1 MSPQDLAAAI
11 IAGLNAGGEQFLE
24 GTLAAVLPIIWIV
37 ILGLHLG
44 RPYILDMID
53 RFTLR
58 LGADLLWLVYVGL
71 RDLLIVS
78 GVVMSFMFFFPDV
91 VVTDALPL
99 TGGLAAA
106 CLFGV
111 LLIKLMGDPD
121 HDLTAYRW
129 VTALWPGRAVYFVP
143 YLLGVQ
149 ASQVVADQFTT
160 ISNFLVTNTNP
171 IWAVGLAYVSVALLA
186 IMGAIAVVYALRTG
200 GRPEV
205 SAEPPRRRHS
215 RERSHSKRSGNDSG
229 SSSGHERS
237 GASR

>member
-1 MSPQDLAAAI
+1 MSPQDLTSAI
-11 IAGLNAGGEQFLE
+11 ISGINAGGEQFLE
-24 GTLAAVLPIIWIV
+24 GTLAAVLPVVWLA

-58 LGADLLWLVYVGL
+58 LGADLLWLIYIAL

-91 VVTDALPL
+91 VITDQLPL

-106 CLFGV
+106 TLFGV

-121 HDLTAYRW
+121 NNPRTFAL
-129 VTALWPGRAVYFVP
+129 VTYLLGLGALFYFVP

-149 ASQVVADQFTT
+149 ANNVATGQLKS
-160 ISNFLVTNTNP
+160 ISDFLVTSTNP
-171 IWAVGLAYVSVALLA
+171 IWAVGFAYVSVALLA
-186 IMGAIAVVYALRTG
+186 VMGAIAAGYTLITG
-200 GRPEV
+200 GRAEVPE
-205 SAEPPRRRHS
+205 SQQPAIS
-215 RERSHSKRSGNDSG
+215 R
-229 SSSGHERS
+229 
-237 GASR
+237 

>member
-1 MSPQDLAAAI
+1 MSPQDLTSAI
-11 IAGLNAGGEQFLE
+11 ISGINAGGEQFLE
-24 GTLAAVLPIIWIV
+24 GTLAAALPIIWIV
-37 ILGLHLG
+37 LLGLHLG

-91 VVTDALPL
+91 VSGDPLPL

-106 CLFGV
+106 TLFGV

-121 HDLTAYRW
+121 HNLGAYRA
-129 VTALWPGRAVYFVP
+129 VTALLGLGALLYFVP

-149 ASQVVADQFTT
+149 ANQVAADQLGT
-160 ISNFLVTNTNP
+160 ISQFLVTNTNP

-186 IMGAIAVVYALRTG
+186 IMGAIAVIYVLWTG
-200 GRPEV
+200 GRRLSRHRGDATAV
-205 SAEPPRRRHS
+205 SVRPRTSRRA
-215 RERSHSKRSGNDSG
+215 RRVDWQTP
-229 SSSGHERS
+229 
-237 GASR
+237 